1 MLCEAEF
8 FPLSMG
14 TFCIWTDDL
23 IASLIGICAN
33 TLWSCLGS
41 PPPSHLYPNPS
52 LLHIEFPRA
61 FLVAC
66 PAVCTLICR
75 HQPGCCWTWGA
86 PSALCFQSFCPDGI
100 SSALL
105 SQQRACVQKRR
116 KTGGS
121 SGNPTFHG
129 RCVTPAWT
137 IARQQWLTLCA
148 LLPFCCCWGSWGS
161 PQHKH
166 PHRGSGEAER
176 GITPLMWNNSHTCK
190 NNPQQQDNFQA
201 CWPVCAVQTWWTV
214 RLRLLMQGLL

>member
-1 MLCEAEF
+1 
-8 FPLSMG
+8 MG

-75 HQPGCCWTWGA
+75 HQPGCCLTWGA

-137 IARQQWLTLCA
+137 IARQQWLCVLCFPFAAAGDPGGA
-148 LLPFCCCWGSWGS
+148 LSTDILTVALGRQKEES
-161 PQHKH
+161 PYWCEITATHVKTTPSSRTISRRADQYVLCR
-166 PHRGSGEAER
+166 PGEQSGSG
-176 GITPLMWNNSHTCK
+176 S
-190 NNPQQQDNFQA
+190 
-201 CWPVCAVQTWWTV
+201 
-214 RLRLLMQGLL
+214 